1 MKKILTTFLLII
13 GLSLFAQTNSFAQQH
28 GPTKLGAGLMYGE
41 APDAVGINV
50 NATFRVSPQIA
61 IAPDIS
67 IYFPED
73 EELPFLDSFWAINLN
88 GHYIFTAENEYH
100 IYGLGGLN
108 LATAEPSVPGD
119 SESELGINLGVGGE
133 YHLENFSL
141 YSELKYV
148 VGEFDQVV
156 IGVGARF
163 PI

>member
-1 MKKILTTFLLII
+1 M
-13 GLSLFAQTNSFAQQH
+13 
-28 GPTKLGAGLMYGE
+28 
-41 APDAVGINV
+41 GINV

-148 VGEFDQVV
+148 IGEFDQVV